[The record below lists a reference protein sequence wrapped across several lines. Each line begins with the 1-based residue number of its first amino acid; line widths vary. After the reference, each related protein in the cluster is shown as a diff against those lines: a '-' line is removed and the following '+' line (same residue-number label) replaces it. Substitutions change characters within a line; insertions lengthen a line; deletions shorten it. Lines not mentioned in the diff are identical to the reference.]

1 MTQADMTKL
10 AIAGAVL
17 FAGYKYGNGM
27 VKAGCVAVAAGVIAK
42 RVPYVK
48 DVL

>member
-17 FAGYKYGNGM
+17 FGAYKYGNGM
-27 VKAGCVAVAAGVIAK
+27 VKAGALAVAAGIVAK
-42 RVPYVK
+42 RIPYVK

>member
-1 MTQADMTKL
+1 MDKETLTKL

-17 FAGYKYGNGM
+17 FAGYKYGNPM
-27 VKAGCVAVAAGVIAK
+27 VKAGALAVAAGVIAK
-42 RVPYVK
+42 RIPYVK